1 MAAGSN
7 PAVMYLKDSI
17 LNQRLNRAEILQA
30 IAGFP
35 LYIRTPTLE
44 LFGELFVNLNK
55 SFVFIYSSKFINF
68 FLYTYVQMNQSL
80 LKALG
85 TLPPSERS
93 LYHSAMLSLS
103 QLVHT
108 SCVNVTE
115 ARTRFPGALYG
126 DFCSPNE
133 PFIENK
139 LIPLLS
145 REVSGTGPIE
155 DKIVAL
161 TALGTI

>member
-1 MAAGSN
+1 
-7 PAVMYLKDSI
+7 
-17 LNQRLNRAEILQA
+17 
-30 IAGFP
+30 
-35 LYIRTPTLE
+35 
-44 LFGELFVNLNK
+44 
-55 SFVFIYSSKFINF
+55 
-68 FLYTYVQMNQSL
+68 
-80 LKALG
+80 
-85 TLPPSERS
+85 
-93 LYHSAMLSLS
+93 MLSLS

-108 SCVNVTE
+108 SCVNASE

-133 PFIENK
+133 LFIENK

-161 TALGTI
+161 TALGIISLIFIIHHQNIHALSLPFYVNSR